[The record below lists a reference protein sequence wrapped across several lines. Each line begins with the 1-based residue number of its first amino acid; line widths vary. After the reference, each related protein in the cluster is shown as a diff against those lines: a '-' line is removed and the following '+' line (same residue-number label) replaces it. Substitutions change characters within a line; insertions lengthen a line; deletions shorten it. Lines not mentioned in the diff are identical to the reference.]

1 MYNYSKLTIIIPTL
15 NEAKNIKI
23 LIGKLLQMYKG
34 VHIIVADDGSK
45 DATKAEVL
53 SFSGANDIL
62 FLDRSK
68 EKVHGLT
75 ASVLDAAEKA
85 NTRDI
90 IVMDAD
96 LQHPP
101 EKVAMLAEALESC
114 NLAIG
119 VRQEVKDWGI
129 YRKIVSKSVSTFCN
143 TVFAIRGK
151 KTSSDI
157 MSGFFAIKASLF
169 KSIISKHKDTYIG
182 TGYKV
187 LLETL
192 KFISSEEK
200 VVEVPYTGFHERVYG
215 KSKAGVKQLKDII
228 KATIR

>member
-1 MYNYSKLTIIIPTL
+1 MYDYSKLTIIIPTL

-23 LIGKLLQMYKG
+23 LIGKLLRMYKG

-45 DATKAEVL
+45 DATKSETL
-53 SFSGANDIL
+53 YFSKKADVK
-62 FLDRSK
+62 FFDRSGK
-68 EKVHGLT
+68 KVHGLT
-75 ASVLDAAEKA
+75 ASVLDAAQLV

-101 EKVAMLAEALESC
+101 EKVAKLAEALESC
-114 NLAIG
+114 NLVIG
-119 VRQEVKDWGI
+119 VREEVKDWGL
-129 YRKIVSKSVSTFCN
+129 YRKLVSKSVSAFCN

-157 MSGFFAIKASLF
+157 MSGFFGIRTTLF
-169 KSIISKHKDTYIG
+169 KSIISKHKDSYIG

-192 KFISSEEK
+192 KFINSDEQ
-200 VVEVPYTGFHERVYG
+200 VIEVPYTGFHDRVYG
-215 KSKAGVKQLKDII
+215 KSKAGTKQLKDII
-228 KATIR
+228 KATLR

>member
-23 LIGKLLQMYKG
+23 LIARLLELYKG

-45 DATKAEVL
+45 DATKSEVL
-53 SFSGANDIL
+53 EFAASNKVSFM
-62 FLDRSK
+62 DRSK

-75 ASVLDAAEKA
+75 ASVLDAAERVE
-85 NTRDI
+85 TPYT

-96 LQHPP
+96 LQHPA
-101 EKVAMLAEALESC
+101 EKVADLANALEKC
-114 NLAIG
+114 NLVIG
-119 VRQEVKDWGI
+119 VRESVKDWGL
-129 YRKIVSKSVSTFCN
+129 YRKVVSKSVSAFCN

-151 KTSSDI
+151 KTSNDI
-157 MSGFFAIKASLF
+157 MSGFFGIKTGLF
-169 KSIISKHKDTYIG
+169 KSIINQHKNSFIG

-192 KFISSEEK
+192 KFISKDEN
-200 VVEVPYTGFHERVYG
+200 VIEVKYTGFHERVYG
-215 KSKAGVKQLKDII
+215 KSKAGTKQLKDII
-228 KATIR
+228 KATLR